1 MATNNIKVESIDFDE
16 DSNLKASFQIDGEM
30 FHIEI
35 SGDEVKKIVPDMPV
49 QSVAPATT
57 EPSDEEIS
65 NGEASE
71 ISIPDEPTI
80 ASDSEFTKKYPIV
93 DSVLKGMLPFL
104 KSNAELYKKIYGIE
118 GEVDDTIKQLLSVS
132 LYDELTKRSEELE
145 NNMSGGIGPAAGA
158 GPTTIEEAKEN
169 LDKAQKALEDVEK
182 EDIPDEEKINR
193 AKQLVQQYEVE
204 FKNIQRNIL
213 DVDLSESDSD
223 EESESDSDEEYEDDF
238 EDESGKVNRND
249 SSATDNV
256 TVAAAE
262 PTVGNDTSA
271 TDNVTAQDDTA
282 TTLDDDEEPI
292 AIVVNPDVKL
302 LKDILEKIRANKS
315 SAIGMRSAHAKMGA
329 KIYELVYFIIQN
341 LALDT
346 YNKFVIKYDEET
358 EKFTKV
364 YLDLQKKI
372 QKLESTSNFNPS
384 TRKYRTL
391 KNQEKEAQDK
401 YYRFLKDFKE
411 HFNNNIEKT
420 KFDDVSDEDEFEE
433 TVTMITNLHEH
444 IESEFNKLDSIRIS
458 HTSATK
464 EKLKASKD
472 RVREKTKNVGKSA
485 IRGTG
490 ETLRD
495 ISRIFYGGK
504 TQKKRSGRGT
514 RITRK
519 HQ

>member
-132 LYDELTKRSEELE
+132 LYDELTKRSEKLE

-182 EDIPDEEKINR
+182 EDIPDEEKINN
-193 AKQLVQQYEVE
+193 AKQLVKQYEGE
-204 FKNIQRNIL
+204 LKNIQNEKLKIEL
-213 DVDLSESDSD
+213 SKSES
-223 EESESDSDEEYEDDF
+223 EEEYPDDF
-238 EDESGKVNRND
+238 EDESEKISPTDTKTTVTND
-249 SSATDNV
+249 TTDNV
-256 TVAAAE
+256 TAAAE
-262 PTVGNDTSA
+262 PTVGNDT
-271 TDNVTAQDDTA
+271 TDNVTAQDDT
-282 TTLDDDEEPI
+282 TTTVVEEPT

-411 HFNNNIEKT
+411 HLNNNIGKT
-420 KFDDVSDEDEFEE
+420 KFGDVSDEDEFEE
-433 TVTMITNLHEH
+433 TVTMITNLNEH

-504 TQKKRSGRGT
+504 TQKKRSGRGSRT
-514 RITRK
+514 TRK
-519 HQ
+519 HL